1 MKFISRHFC
10 AGMMILLVVLSFA
23 QQAQAL
29 VVFDPNNYSQNL
41 LTAARTLLQINNQVT
56 HLQTQA
62 LMLVN
67 QVKNLTN
74 LPTSVASDL
83 RNSLA
88 NIDQLVRSAR
98 NVSYQVDAIDAYYQR
113 LYPQQYATA
122 TSSSQIFQDGQE
134 AWNAAREG
142 FQHSMR
148 VQATV
153 VEQVRI
159 DGSTLDRLISQSQ
172 GAVGSLQAVQAG
184 NQLVALNAKQTMQ
197 LQTLLAASS
206 RADALDRTATLAA
219 REQGRKRL
227 QNFLGD
233 GSPYTR

>member
-10 AGMMILLVVLSFA
+10 AGMMILLVMLSFA